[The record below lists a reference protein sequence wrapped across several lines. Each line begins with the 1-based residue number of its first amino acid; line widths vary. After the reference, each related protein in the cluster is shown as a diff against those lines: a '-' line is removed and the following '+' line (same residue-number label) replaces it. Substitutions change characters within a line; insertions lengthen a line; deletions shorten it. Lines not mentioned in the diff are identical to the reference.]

1 MSSGTVLSCEFCGST
16 FATKSGL
23 NLHLKSAKY
32 CLQLQGKENSNAK
45 CSYCQKDFGNRINMD
60 GHMSVCVPRIKQE
73 NEAKL
78 LAMATQYEAK
88 LAEQVYKSTELA
100 QMYEAKLAEQVHKS
114 TEFSVN
120 QAQQYEQRLAE
131 QKREYEAK
139 LKEQSLQIESIHKS
153 HHEAL
158 IKLAAQRSS
167 VVNNNHNIN
176 ISAPLDLSVENV
188 KKVIDQHLTLQV
200 IGDGQV
206 GVANM
211 LHENLLTNDK
221 GELLYQ
227 CTDANRGHF
236 LHLDGTGQPVR
247 DVKASR
253 LKAALV
259 EAKVGQKAI
268 ETLQANM
275 PADDARFPH
284 YEVKAME
291 VLAIHSNQDAK
302 FRGALAAACAPRSVG
317 VGSGDKES
325 KENDEDEDEDS
336 MLT

>member
-1 MSSGTVLSCEFCGST
+1 MFSCDHCQKT
-16 FATKSGL
+16 FSNKS
-23 NLHLKSAKY
+23 NLTFHLKTAKY
-32 CLQLQGKENSNAK
+32 CLQIQGKEPVNFECQYCSKQMSNK
-45 CSYCQKDFGNRINMD
+45 YHLTDHLG
-60 GHMSVCVPRIKQE
+60 VCVAKIKAE
-73 NEAKL
+73 YDSKIAEL
-78 LAMATQYEAK
+78 TQQVS
-88 LAEQVYKSTELA
+88 EQKREFDSNLA
-100 QMYEAKLAEQVHKS
+100 QQKL
-114 TEFSVN
+114 EF
-120 QAQQYEQRLAE
+120 EQRLAD

-153 HHEAL
+153 HHESL

-236 LHLDGTGQPVR
+236 LHLDGNGQPVR

-275 PADDARFPH
+275 PADDVRFPH

-317 VGSGDKES
+317 VGSGDKEE
-325 KENDEDEDEDS
+325 KDEDQDDEDDEDKGDEDDQDS
-336 MLT
+336 MHT